1 MDLLK
6 LTALDEDDLSV
17 ISVHLQDA
25 VIQVGDIRYLAG
37 EQRFVMVANRFDW
50 QGSSGQK
57 GVGGQKGTRRRCGVH
72 FNRVQAV
79 QSRKVRQGV
88 ENAVLSL
95 LAVEF
100 KAGDMAPEG
109 SIELTLSGGG
119 SIRLDVEC
127 IEASLED
134 LGPMWETANIPNH
147 DD

>member
-17 ISVHLQDA
+17 ISAHLQDA
-25 VIQVGDIRYLAG
+25 VLQIGDIRYLAG
-37 EQRFVMVANRFDW
+37 EQRFVLVANRFDW
-50 QGSSGQK
+50 QGASGK
-57 GVGGQKGTRRRCGVH
+57 KGTRRRCGVH
-72 FNRVQAV
+72 FDRVLAV

-100 KAGDMAPEG
+100 KTGDVAPEG

-134 LGPMWETANIPNH
+134 LGPMWDTANIPNH

>member
-17 ISVHLQDA
+17 ISAHLQDA
-25 VIQVGDIRYLAG
+25 VLQIGDIRYLAG

-50 QGSSGQK
+50 QEASGKK
-57 GVGGQKGTRRRCGVH
+57 GVRRRCGVH
-72 FNRVQAV
+72 FNRVLAV

-95 LAVEF
+95 LSVEF
-100 KAGDMAPEG
+100 KAGDVAPEG

-127 IEASLED
+127 VEASLED